1 MQIPSA
7 LLTLSC
13 DASRV
18 TVHPG
23 DLIGRLASADVV
35 ISDPRVSE
43 AHALVSLRRRSL
55 RLLGLRGALSV
66 DGHDVDVVTLA
77 PGVRFDLAEGLT
89 FTVERVDLPTHTLM
103 LCGTAQGAVELGAS
117 SYSLVPLDGAG
128 PRTLRLMAGYVQGAA
143 GHLWYSGTC
152 LWIRPRGQEAEPI
165 ETGGRW
171 TIEGCPLRVI
181 QVPLDGANDTVIEPG
196 AERTGL
202 VIVARYTSVH
212 VQRGDGTA
220 VLTGRPANLV
230 SELVNFGGKPVSWE
244 VVSRQIWGEHVDREL
259 LRDNFD
265 ATRSRLR
272 RQLRDLGVRD
282 DLVSLDGSGNV
293 ELVLYPGDRMVDE
306 T

>member
-7 LLTLSC
+7 QLTLSS
-13 DASRV
+13 DDSRV

-35 ISDPRVSE
+35 IPDLRVSE

-66 DGHDVDVVTLA
+66 GGREVDVVTLA
-77 PGVRFDLAEGLT
+77 PGVRVDLAEGLT
-89 FTVERVDLPTHTLM
+89 FTVERVELPTHTLVM
-103 LCGTAQGAVELGAS
+103 LGTAQGAVELGAS
-117 SYSLVPLDGAG
+117 SYSLVAPEGAG
-128 PRTLRLMAGYVQGAA
+128 PRALRLMAGYVPGAA
-143 GHLWYSGTC
+143 AHLWYSGAC

-181 QVPLDGANDTVIEPG
+181 QVPLDGANDTVVEGGSP
-196 AERTGL
+196 ERVGL

-212 VQRGDGTA
+212 LQCGDRTA

-230 SELVNFGGKPVSWE
+230 SEFGRLRRKPVAVE
-244 VVSRQIWGEHVDREL
+244 VVSRQLLGAHVDRE
-259 LRDNFD
+259 
-265 ATRSRLR
+265 AA
-272 RQLRDLGVRD
+272 
-282 DLVSLDGSGNV
+282 
-293 ELVLYPGDRMVDE
+293 P
-306 T
+306 